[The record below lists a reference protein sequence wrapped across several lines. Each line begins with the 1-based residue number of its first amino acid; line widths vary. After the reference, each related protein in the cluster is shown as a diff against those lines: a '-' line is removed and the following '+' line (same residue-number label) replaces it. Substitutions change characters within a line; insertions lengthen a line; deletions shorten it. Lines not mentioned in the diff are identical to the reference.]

1 MSASRFGSNLP
12 MRSTVS
18 PVAKPDQAEI
28 DARDLAIIE
37 AHQGD
42 IADVWLFDPDE
53 WRAAA
58 AEWSDVEL

>member
-1 MSASRFGSNLP
+1 

-18 PVAKPDQAEI
+18 PVAKRDQAEI

-42 IADVWLFDPDE
+42 IADVWRFDPDE